1 MKLGIEKGE
10 ISKLRDATV
19 IVCLT
24 QEFSWKHEILVFLND
39 ASQGWVRTFVEQNNF
54 KGKDGEALVIPASHF
69 SSLRTIVL
77 YGIGEKKIKT
87 LERIRKT
94 GGGIVKKA
102 HILSLEKI
110 VVSLP
115 WVALDEYRAS
125 EVAHAFSEGALLA
138 MYQFTHYKKE
148 SDPVTLQ
155 EIKLLDERG
164 KEKLLKEGI
173 ELGEIFSQGA
183 LYARDLVNE
192 PASHMKPHVLAQ
204 EAIIIG
210 KENKNISVKTYT
222 GKELEKIGAGA
233 LIAVGKG
240 SSEPPY
246 LIHLHYM
253 SKGEKSKAKVCLVG
267 KGVTFDSGGLSLKPE
282 NHMETMKMDMAGAA
296 VVLGVFKSLLQLT
309 PHIEIHGII
318 PTCENMPSGNALRP
332 GDVVT
337 ALNGTTVEVLNTDA
351 EGRLILA
358 DALSYAVKH
367 IQPTHIIDLA
377 TLTGA
382 VMGALGE
389 DVAGLFSTN
398 EKLTSRLKDASE
410 YEGEK
415 LWELPLVDEY
425 RDQLKSDIADMKNI
439 TGTRYGGAITAALFL
454 EAFVEKIPWAHID
467 IAGTA
472 WNSTGTPSYM
482 SKGATGAGVR
492 LLLQTLRK
500 W

>member
-1 MKLGIEKGE
+1 
-10 ISKLRDATV
+10 
-19 IVCLT
+19 
-24 QEFSWKHEILVFLND
+24 
-39 ASQGWVRTFVEQNNF
+39 
-54 KGKDGEALVIPASHF
+54 
-69 SSLRTIVL
+69 
-77 YGIGEKKIKT
+77 
-87 LERIRKT
+87 
-94 GGGIVKKA
+94 
-102 HILSLEKI
+102 
-110 VVSLP
+110 
-115 WVALDEYRAS
+115 
-125 EVAHAFSEGALLA
+125 
-138 MYQFTHYKKE
+138 
-148 SDPVTLQ
+148 
-155 EIKLLDERG
+155 
-164 KEKLLKEGI
+164 
-173 ELGEIFSQGA
+173 
-183 LYARDLVNE
+183 
-192 PASHMKPHVLAQ
+192 
-204 EAIIIG
+204 
-210 KENKNISVKTYT
+210 
-222 GKELEKIGAGA
+222 
-233 LIAVGKG
+233 
-240 SSEPPY
+240 
-246 LIHLHYM
+246 
-253 SKGEKSKAKVCLVG
+253 
-267 KGVTFDSGGLSLKPE
+267 
-282 NHMETMKMDMAGAA
+282 MKMDMAGAA